1 MHLHCFM
8 QNGFMQ
14 LENKSSEVKVA
25 MLMLN
30 AVWKHHHLLPETI
43 ILIL

>member
-1 MHLHCFM
+1 MHVLCFM
-8 QNGFMQ
+8 QYGFMQ

-30 AVWKHHHLLPETI
+30 AVWKQHHLLPEAI